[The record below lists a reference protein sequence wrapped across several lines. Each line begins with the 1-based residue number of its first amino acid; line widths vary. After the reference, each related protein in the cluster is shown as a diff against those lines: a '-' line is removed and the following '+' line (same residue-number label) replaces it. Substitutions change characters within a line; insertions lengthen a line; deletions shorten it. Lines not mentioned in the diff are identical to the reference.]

1 MVPLVSSI
9 SIHAPTRGAT
19 IPVFRLIIKPVI
31 SIHAPTRGATNTNCF
46 DIFHCK
52 FQSTLP
58 REERLSC
65 FILTYGLI
73 YFNPRSHERSDK
85 SCSFTSLHLIL
96 ISIHAPTRGATYAP
110 NTPLFASRFQST
122 LPREERHNG
131 CGIRHSLYPYF
142 NPRSHE
148 RSDLST
154 VVQTADDII
163 FQSTLPRE
171 ERQYATIYGYNIY
184 IFQST
189 LPREERPN
197 DLYLTHA
204 PFISIHAPT
213 RGATCHLVRQTSI

>member
-96 ISIHAPTRGATYAP
+96 ISIHAPTRGATYFHFMRSVIIAISIHAPTRGATYAP

-171 ERQYATIYGYNIY
+171 ERLILNFVFNI
-184 IFQST
+184 I
-189 LPREERPN
+189 LC
-197 DLYLTHA
+197 
-204 PFISIHAPT
+204 ISIHAPT
-213 RGATCHLVRQTSI
+213 RGATKI